1 MEVQINWLAVLLA
14 GLSSMVVG
22 MIYYAKPIFGDS
34 WQKLVKLDDSKMK
47 TGMAPAMAKS
57 IIASLVTAYVLAHV
71 TYLSSSFF
79 VDTSFEAAA
88 ITTAFWLWLGIAAT
102 TIVVHDAFEQRPMKL
117 TAMNAGNQ
125 LLTLLAMGL
134 IIGQLGV

>member
-22 MIYYAKPIFGDS
+22 MVYYAKPIFGDD
-34 WQKLVKLDDSKMK
+34 WQKLVKLDDSKLK
-47 TGMAPAMAKS
+47 TGMGPAITKS
-57 IIASLVTAYVLAHV
+57 IVASLIMAYVLAHV
-71 TYLSSSFF
+71 TYLSSAFF
-79 VDTSFEAAA
+79 LDTSFLSAAL
-88 ITTAFWLWLGIAAT
+88 TTAFWLWLGIAAA

-134 IIGQLGV
+134 IIGLMGV